1 MEIKLLITDF
11 DGTLVNTFQAN
22 YHAYREAFGQCGLT
36 LTQEQYRG
44 CYGLRFDAFMDKMGI
59 DDLETRKKIRG
70 IKGDCYPSYFGLL
83 QANQPLLDFIRMFR
97 QSGGRAAVASTARA
111 KNLANVLNHI
121 GAQDDFDLILAGH
134 AHAGQFRVPF
144 VNRGLIAPNQG
155 FLAKYV
161 NGTYELSNGSIME
174 VSRGLARE
182 STPLPR
188 YFNHP
193 EIVVIDLKYR
203 EE

>member
-121 GAQDDFDLILAGH
+121 GAQDDFDLILAGEDVVE
-134 AHAGQFRVPF
+134 GKP
-144 VNRGLIAPNQG
+144 
-155 FLAKYV
+155 
-161 NGTYELSNGSIME
+161 S
-174 VSRGLARE
+174 
-182 STPLPR
+182 
-188 YFNHP
+188 P
-193 EIVVIDLKYR
+193 EIYNTVMSRMGVTP
-203 EE
+203 EETLIFEDSEVGLQAARASGARIIKITL